1 MCLCSCAL
9 LLQLAQDTHTA
20 FPPLGSCVDAVAVL
34 SPSTFACGTQG
45 GLLALFNS
53 SCKKPLAC
61 VRVGQFAAP
70 GKPPTPAE
78 TAEKLAAPL
87 RATGAAMSVS
97 ALCALPM
104 TDALLLGTEG
114 GTVQVWSASQND
126 RKCYSQ
132 SCTILTMPSYLY
144 VVCLIV

>member
-1 MCLCSCAL
+1 MHSRGSPFDVILNICLFV

-20 FPPLGSCVDAVAVL
+20 FPPVGSCVDAVALL

-45 GLLALFNS
+45 GLLALFSS

-61 VRVGQFAAP
+61 VRVRQFAAP
-70 GKPPTPAE
+70 GNSQSPAE
-78 TAEKLAAPL
+78 TAEKRAAPL
-87 RATGAAMSVS
+87 RASGGATSVS

-104 TDALLLGTEG
+104 TDALFLGTEG

-126 RKCYSQ
+126 RKCFS
-132 SCTILTMPSYLY
+132 
-144 VVCLIV
+144 